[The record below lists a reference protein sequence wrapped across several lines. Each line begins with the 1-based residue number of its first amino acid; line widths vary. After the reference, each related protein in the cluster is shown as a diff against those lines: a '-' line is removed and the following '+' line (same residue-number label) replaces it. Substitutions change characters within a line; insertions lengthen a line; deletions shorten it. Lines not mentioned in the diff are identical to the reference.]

1 MIWKMDA
8 WLQRWSPPTCH
19 TASRPTQ
26 YQCGLLIMQVWKSKH
41 MCACVEMH
49 RWTIYV
55 RATLDKDPG
64 IKMPQTN
71 LKQIEPWIEPFLHIL
86 KKKVLKGL
94 RSNSRVQYKKCV
106 IDMWED
112 SVNFWFFLFTF
123 FVHDFFKFSVFTFIL
138 CTWVERAENALFL
151 TVTLQGSTK
160 PAMLILKWIKKWKS
174 CCASKDVLNP

>member
-1 MIWKMDA
+1 VD
-8 WLQRWSPPTCH
+8 
-19 TASRPTQ
+19 
-26 YQCGLLIMQVWKSKH
+26 YLLCRFENQNT
-41 MCACVEMH
+41 CACVEMH

-86 KKKVLKGL
+86 KKKFLKGL

-123 FVHDFFKFSVFTFIL
+123 FFMIFKNFLFSLSFCAQKGWKCTLSNSHLARIHKTSHVNSKMIQKMKELLCFQGCPQSIDVSSIFIKF
-138 CTWVERAENALFL
+138 ENKCKRKQFEK
-151 TVTLQGSTK
+151 TK
-160 PAMLILKWIKKWKS
+160 KI
-174 CCASKDVLNP
+174 